1 MSMPAMLSVYGTY
14 GFEATIGG
22 DQITLTVTRRSG
34 MVEYSRNCAGSMVK
48 KHLASEGGRII
59 VNPVEPVNLP
69 EEVTR
74 FLELRFEPL
83 LLEPSSRQTVYLTFP
98 VEIGVFVATQEDAHL
113 LDIFSLNRPRYSLYG
128 LPDWGYITRWYQSAL
143 HHEIPATDPLREGV
157 LALEIRNDASTWV
170 EVSRAVFDSVG
181 MKIYYHSFVSMWA
194 EMRVINSTVAE
205 TNFFDRPLV
214 RGMTRSLEHYTV
226 LKIPGLH
233 REEFLMDAGLN

>member
-1 MSMPAMLSVYGTY
+1 MVSVYGTY
-14 GFEATIGG
+14 GYEATIGTG
-22 DQITLTVTRRSG
+22 QINLFVTQRSG
-34 MVEYSRNCAGSMVK
+34 MVEYSRDCAGSTVK
-48 KHLASEGGRII
+48 KHVASESGRII
-59 VNPVEPVNLP
+59 VNPIEPVNLP

-74 FLELRFEPL
+74 FLEIQFDPL

-98 VEIGVFVATQEDAHL
+98 IEIGVFIAAQGDVHL
-113 LDIFSLNRPRYSLYG
+113 LDIFSLNQPRYSLYG
-128 LPDWGYITRWYQSAL
+128 LPDWGYITRWHRSAL

-157 LALEIRNDASTWV
+157 LALEIKNDASTWV

-181 MKIYYHSFVSMWA
+181 MKIYYNTFVSMWA

-214 RGMTRSLEHYTV
+214 HGMTRSLEHYTI